1 MGHKIFV
8 SYKFADDD
16 VYNITNSMEGST
28 VRDYVD
34 KIEETLKSDESDHIY
49 KGESDGEDLSYLSDD
64 TIWQKLRNRIYDST
78 LTIVMISPNM
88 RNRYKKEKQQWIP
101 REISYCLKEVSR
113 IDKNGTPVKSKTNA
127 MLAVVVPDKNNDY
140 SYYTYEKI
148 CCTSGCRMLK
158 TDTLF
163 EIMRKNMF
171 NLKDA
176 NKKDCEDG
184 STIWYGDSCY
194 ISSVKWEDFIKD
206 KEKYIDKAYEIQDK
220 IEDYDIHKDV

>member
-1 MGHKIFV
+1 
-8 SYKFADDD
+8 
-16 VYNITNSMEGST
+16 MEGST

-140 SYYTYEKI
+140 
-148 CCTSGCRMLK
+148 
-158 TDTLF
+158 
-163 EIMRKNMF
+163 
-171 NLKDA
+171 
-176 NKKDCEDG
+176 
-184 STIWYGDSCY
+184 
-194 ISSVKWEDFIKD
+194 
-206 KEKYIDKAYEIQDK
+206 
-220 IEDYDIHKDV
+220 

>member
-140 SYYTYEKI
+140 SYYTYEKMESKAI
-148 CCTSGCRMLK
+148 
-158 TDTLF
+158 
-163 EIMRKNMF
+163 
-171 NLKDA
+171 
-176 NKKDCEDG
+176 
-184 STIWYGDSCY
+184 YGKRPMSASY
-194 ISSVKWEDFIKD
+194 S
-206 KEKYIDKAYEIQDK
+206 
-220 IEDYDIHKDV
+220 

>member
-8 SYKFADDD
+8 SYKFADDN
-16 VYNITNSMEGST
+16 VYNITGERKGST

-49 KGESDGEDLSYLSDD
+49 KGESDGEDLSHLEDD
-64 TIWQKLRNRIYDST
+64 TIWDKLKNRIYDST

-88 RNRYKKEKQQWIP
+88 KDFWKQEKDQWIP
-101 REISYCLKEVSR
+101 REISYCLKEISR
-113 IDKNGTPVKSKTNA
+113 IDKSGTAVESKTNA

-140 SYYTYEKI
+140 SYYTYEKT
-148 CCTSGCRMLK
+148 CCTSGCNMLK

-163 EIMRKNMF
+163 KIMRENMF

-184 STIWYGDSCY
+184 STVWYGDSCY
-194 ISSVKWEDFIKD
+194 ISSVKWDDFVKD
-206 KEKYIDKAYEIQDK
+206 MEKYINKAYEIQDK
-220 IEDYDIHKDV
+220 IDNYDIHKEV

>member
-127 MLAVVVPDKNNDY
+127 MLAVVVPDKNNY
-140 SYYTYEKI
+140 YYYYTYENI

-206 KEKYIDKAYEIQDK
+206 MEKYIDKAYEIQDK